1 MILFTSSLKE
11 WTSDGSHKSVSSVA
25 FNTHVSLQSCQ
36 AMPLCRVPIFHTVWS
51 WYASKLLQEE
61 LAPRNRG
68 LAVQDLVPSFQYFAN
83 QVIFKGDYD
92 YLVIFLS
99 LPVFRSHP
107 LQRVQFHCTS
117 VYNSQDVSNIP
128 VRTQMLRSTSWSII
142 HGPSRPVISLE
153 YFSRSRCDGLFH
165 MSIWRGPCR
174 AWVSG

>member
-1 MILFTSSLKE
+1 MILFTSSLKD
-11 WTSDGSHKSVSSVA
+11 WTSDGNKSISSVA
-25 FNTHVSLQSCQ
+25 FNSNVSLQSCQ
-36 AMPLCRVPIFHTVWS
+36 AMPACRVPVFHAVWS

-61 LAPRNRG
+61 LTSRNRD
-68 LAVQDLVPSFQYFAN
+68 LAVEDLVLSFQYFAN

-99 LPVFRSHP
+99 LPVFRSYP

-117 VYNSQDVSNIP
+117 VYNIQDVSNIP

-153 YFSRSRCDGLFH
+153 
-165 MSIWRGPCR
+165 
-174 AWVSG
+174 